1 VTIPTTPP
9 FDLNNVVIIGNGNC
23 ASTCSLF
30 TTAMFERHQT
40 KIAVFGGNHSQ
51 PIQYKGM
58 AGNQV
63 LEWADLDTEIKTA
76 GLKDDPLAPPDL
88 LVNGNMRHNWRTAY
102 SYFNENVPIAYISEH
117 PQCMYPM
124 MRSCTCDDALMDTDR
139 FAYTAET
146 YGNPQNLWLFA
157 ENQFFGQAGE

>member
-1 VTIPTTPP
+1 MI
-9 FDLNNVVIIGNGNC
+9 VVVGNGNC

-51 PIQYKGM
+51 PIQYKGTSPYTMREEWVLTFSFAGM

-76 GLKDDPLAPPDL
+76 GLKD
-88 LVNGNMRHNWRTAY
+88 VRM
-102 SYFNENVPIAYISEH
+102 V
-117 PQCMYPM
+117 
-124 MRSCTCDDALMDTDR
+124 
-139 FAYTAET
+139 
-146 YGNPQNLWLFA
+146 
-157 ENQFFGQAGE
+157 